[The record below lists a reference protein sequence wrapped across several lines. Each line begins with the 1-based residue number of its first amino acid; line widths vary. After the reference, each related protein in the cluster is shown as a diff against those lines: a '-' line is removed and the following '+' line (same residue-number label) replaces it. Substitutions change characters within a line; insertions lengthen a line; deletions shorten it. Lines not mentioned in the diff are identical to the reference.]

1 MPESLSQQ
9 RISDQYTS
17 LLHISGGSIA
27 SWDRRDAGEHPA
39 GVAKVYDGVGN
50 VTGISLSSADN
61 RFIINNFV
69 EPIGWSYQKEWLDAF
84 FPINV
89 IIMTTNFVNPGS
101 RIMGTKWILESE
113 GLFSV
118 GAGTYTDK
126 NNDTFTFTA
135 GGNGNNLQQG
145 DIAGEYRAPILLE
158 DLPNHTHTTNTRTEI
173 VPAGKQ
179 GEGTNV
185 GFIYYFGDTINPK
198 QLTGEDARYLD
209 SDAIVAFQNNTE
221 YNNQLNYR
229 DYLIKARHEQGR
241 TYTDADFDPQ
251 YSNQS
256 LRGWAQPSAGGPG
269 WGGMLNTTG
278 KFIGN
283 SPRPIGVRWTFQGT
297 EYFIARPIFD
307 PRTQSRVHPGRFT
320 DADLLKARDFIIG
333 VLGVRE
339 AQRALAG
346 VNRLIE
352 LNELPEQ
359 ARFGE
364 NLYYGLVPG
373 SRVVESTTTGQ
384 CINHNNIP
392 PNYPVY
398 FWRRVPLDFID
409 NIPPPER
416 PRESLPFELIIDSN
430 QRSTKNNV
438 FNLNQWAV
446 DNGWNGQAACRIIID
461 DGVYIYSDDP
471 NNDKVP
477 AMVIDD
483 FPGGLTLI
491 NKGFIMGRGGDGGSF
506 YTDGQ
511 NGGDAIHVIG
521 NSEITID
528 NTAGGI
534 GGGGGG
540 GSASKLGNSGGGGG
554 AGGGWGGTASI
565 FQLPGWNYGDGD
577 GRVITSS
584 EVEANNLSVFDY
596 LDGKPYFPT
605 AAGGTGGVPGQLG
618 GNGRWY
624 NGFVSKYSFQLF
636 KARGDIVTVGWGP
649 AVVLL
654 PGVGG
659 EAGGSG
665 AGGKA
670 TSRGVHDQGSGGGGG
685 RILTSTTSGGGTGGI
700 PGARF
705 GAIDAD
711 GNIRT
716 DGPAWSNTAPANN
729 RSVNVQVIPRPGR
742 SRDKEI
748 ETYVTAYNSSQ
759 PYKGWN
765 SGYKLRSPFGY
776 GNGAHWA
783 VGPHWRADGV
793 NGGTTGLPYIVAGV
807 NRAGRGSH
815 KEFGETKYLN
825 YNGFSYLSP
834 TGWDGYNHR
843 SGLIHGGSTN
853 QPGIYEPANARRV
866 IGNQD
871 LFSGVYTENTAAGG
885 GGWGAPGGL
894 AWRGGRT
901 WRPEMDGRG
910 TGPMIR
916 KAGDGGLTVKAIAGR
931 VTIIG
936 GLVYGKTEGNVNIR

>member
-101 RIMGTKWILESE
+101 RIMGTKWILQSE
-113 GLFSV
+113 GLFAV

-135 GGNGNNLQQG
+135 GGSRQRNGNNLQQG

-198 QLTGEDARYLD
+198 QLTGEDERYLD

-221 YNNQLNYR
+221 YNDQLNYR

-333 VLGVRE
+333 VLGVKE
-339 AQRALAG
+339 AQKALAG

-384 CINHNNIP
+384 CIGHNNIP

-398 FWRRVPLDFID
+398 FWRRVPLDSVD
-409 NIPPPER
+409 NIPPAER
-416 PRESLPFELIIDSN
+416 PRENLPFEFIIDRN
-430 QRSTKNNV
+430 QISTKNNV
-438 FNLNQWAV
+438 FNLSQWAV

-461 DGVYIYSDDP
+461 NGVYIYSDDP

-491 NKGFIMGRGGDGGSF
+491 NKGFIMGRGGNGGSF
-506 YTDGQ
+506 YSDAQ

-540 GSASKLGNSGGGGG
+540 GSASLEGESGGGGG
-554 AGGGWGGTASI
+554 AGGGWGGTSTI
-565 FQLPGWNYGDGD
+565 FQYPGWDFGDGD
-577 GRVITSS
+577 GGLVDISTVRGARNDLWKT
-584 EVEANNLSVFDY
+584 
-596 LDGKPYFPT
+596 T
-605 AAGGTGGVPGQLG
+605 AAGGAGGAPGELG
-618 GNGRWY
+618 SNGRWY
-624 NGFVSKYSFQLF
+624 NKFTSQYSLQLF
-636 KARGDIVTVGWGP
+636 KSRGDIVTIGWGP
-649 AVVLL
+649 LWPAL

-659 EAGGSG
+659 QAGGSG
-665 AGGKA
+665 AHGRRRKGYD
-670 TSRGVHDQGSGGGGG
+670 DQGTGGGGG
-685 RILTSTTSGGGTGGI
+685 RILTATAYGGGTGGI

-711 GNIRT
+711 GNLKT
-716 DGPAWSNTAPANN
+716 DGPEWSNTAPRNN
-729 RSVNVQVIPRPGR
+729 GSVNVQVIPRPGR
-742 SRDKEI
+742 SRDKVI
-748 ETYVTAYNSSQ
+748 ETYVTAYNRSQ
-759 PYKGWN
+759 PYRGWN
-765 SGYKLRSPFGY
+765 SGYTLRQARGFGA
-776 GNGAHWA
+776 GRNWA
-783 VGPHWRADGV
+783 VGPHWRADQV
-793 NGGTTGLPYIVAGV
+793 NNSTPGLPYIVAGV
-807 NRAGRGSH
+807 NKPGRGSH
-815 KEFGETKYLN
+815 TEFGTTTTLN

-843 SGLIHGGSTN
+843 SALVRGGSTN
-853 QPGIYEPANARRV
+853 QPGVYEIAPVRR
-866 IGNQD
+866 IGGQD
-871 LFSGVYTENTAAGG
+871 LWAARWTEYVSAGG
-885 GGWGAPGGL
+885 GGWGAAGGQSWASTNPRKPGN
-894 AWRGGRT
+894 
-901 WRPEMDGRG
+901 
-910 TGPMIR
+910 
-916 KAGDGGLTVKAIAGR
+916 GGLTVKATAGT
-931 VTIIG
+931 VNIIG
-936 GLVYGKTEGNVNIR
+936 GLVYGETQGNVNIR